1 MRDILVEIWESV
13 RRNKLRTTLT
23 GLAVSWGIFM
33 LIVLLSAGNGV
44 MNTTMSNMSE
54 MNTDAMRVYGGVTS
68 KPYDGLE
75 EGRRLDLTD
84 KDVRLTGS
92 KAFRDVIVDVC
103 PTISTS
109 SLTMTYGKK
118 NFSVYTVGIYPIYT
132 RINRTEILAGRSI
145 NDNDIAE
152 ARKVIVITHLQAKNM
167 LMNST
172 DYEKIIGR
180 RVKVGNLS
188 YKIVGVRHGAENE
201 NDTDVF
207 MPYTTLKGIFAK
219 SDRVDNIIFTFKGL
233 ETDEDH
239 EAFEARYRAAINGL
253 HHADPE
259 DRSAVWISNSF
270 TRNKQMNSARNTLE
284 TALWVVGL
292 LTLLGGIVGVSNI
305 MLITVKERTHEFG
318 IRKAIGASPLSI
330 ISLIVTESV
339 AITALFGY
347 IGMVLGMMASEVM
360 DSTLG
365 HSTVDIFG
373 EHISIMKDPGVDLGT
388 AVGVTV
394 VLILAGTIA
403 GLFPAWKA
411 ARVKPV
417 EALSA
422 N

>member
-188 YKIVGVRHGAENE
+188 YKIVGVRHGAQRA
-201 NDTDVF
+201 TGW
-207 MPYTTLKGIFAK
+207 TTSSSPSRDWKPTRITRPSRPATAPP
-219 SDRVDNIIFTFKGL
+219 STASTTRIPRT
-233 ETDEDH
+233 
-239 EAFEARYRAAINGL
+239 AARCG
-253 HHADPE
+253 
-259 DRSAVWISNSF
+259 SA
-270 TRNKQMNSARNTLE
+270 T
-284 TALWVVGL
+284 
-292 LTLLGGIVGVSNI
+292 
-305 MLITVKERTHEFG
+305 
-318 IRKAIGASPLSI
+318 ASP
-330 ISLIVTESV
+330 VTS
-339 AITALFGY
+339 
-347 IGMVLGMMASEVM
+347 
-360 DSTLG
+360 
-365 HSTVDIFG
+365 
-373 EHISIMKDPGVDLGT
+373 
-388 AVGVTV
+388 
-394 VLILAGTIA
+394 
-403 GLFPAWKA
+403 
-411 ARVKPV
+411 R
-417 EALSA
+417 
-422 N
+422 